1 MRSMARV
8 GAYFLFSSVILT
20 TLWHS
25 GDTAIAGHSQMAT
38 EFESPTWTP
47 SECSFTTITCTVE
60 TQDCF
65 EVCNWTD
72 EEESDGEWTVCE
84 WTSEDSTCAS
94 TEAHEADGD
103 FPPIPR
109 GDEFGVSPERI
120 PFFPHSPLRRSPRV
134 PKQKAKFD
142 PSSSVTSEEGWQLS
156 SVMELQGCQPHC
168 VTQVHGLSE
177 YDVLIAH
184 STITTKSPSD
194 KCAWMLEYFS
204 TNCPHTPEGAK
215 DPKNMQF
222 ILCGRS
228 VCQAVWQAVL
238 SISNSRFYQIR
249 KDFLAGKRAERSVR
263 IRALAPKSMAAVAW
277 MRSYFNRVGDK
288 RPDKDGIYL
297 PSSLS
302 ERVIYQLMAEDASMR
317 EGCVCFSQFN
327 KLFRTHFPNVTI
339 PKVST
344 L

>member
-8 GAYFLFSSVILT
+8 GVYFLFSSVILT

-47 SECSFTTITCTVE
+47 SECSFTTTTCTVE

-215 DPKNMQF
+215 DPKNMHAVHPVRPICLSGSVASSAFNQQLT
-222 ILCGRS
+222 ILPDQEG
-228 VCQAVWQAVL
+228 L
-238 SISNSRFYQIR
+238 SCRETCR
-249 KDFLAGKRAERSVR
+249 EERSDQSTGTEVNG
-263 IRALAPKSMAAVAW
+263 SC
-277 MRSYFNRVGDK
+277 
-288 RPDKDGIYL
+288 
-297 PSSLS
+297 
-302 ERVIYQLMAEDASMR
+302 
-317 EGCVCFSQFN
+317 CVDE
-327 KLFRTHFPNVTI
+327 KLLQSCWR
-339 PKVST
+339 
-344 L
+344 